1 MRARKLSQRRGFSWV
16 ELLAMVT
23 ILAIIAAIV
32 VPRWVM
38 ASDTGKTR
46 VNHHNQAVIN
56 AAAERWYIEKGSW
69 PKDDLSDLAADPAYL
84 PGGLP
89 TNPFGGPA
97 YKLNPKT
104 HHVD

>member
-1 MRARKLSQRRGFSWV
+1 MRARKPSPRDGFAFV
-16 ELLAMVT
+16 ELLAMVA
-23 ILAIIAAIV
+23 ILAIAAVIV
-32 VPRWVM
+32 GPHWVL

-46 VNHHNQAVIN
+46 ANHHNQAVVN

-89 TNPFGGPA
+89 TSPISGSA

-104 HHVD
+104 HRVD